1 MVAIEVAG
9 PLSEWL
15 PDGLIVLDDQAVV
28 RAVNVRAEEIVG
40 IPRARLLDGD
50 VRVVLPLH
58 RTDGVSWWELT
69 DPWHGLNTRS
79 GHREKLLL
87 VPGGPEVLVTAR
99 YLRPQ
104 RGAPVHRVLVSL
116 RDAQARRRAEA
127 DHAELISLV
136 AHELRSPLVS
146 VKGFSATLL
155 RRWDRFTDDQKQM
168 MIETIGSEADRL
180 TRLIGD
186 LLDVSRID
194 TGQVIIHQQPVEIA
208 EVCRRHVDRFT
219 AAGGPP
225 DSVRCQVPEGLPPAW
240 ADPDKLDQIVANLL
254 DNALT
259 HGRAPVTVSARFVP
273 GTENA
278 PEAVAVTVADEG
290 SGIAPAIRELVFSRY
305 WQGGSPGTIGLGL
318 YVVRGLVRAHG
329 GSVTISGDPGHG
341 AEVTF
346 TLPRPSAADDL
357 EG

>member
-1 MVAIEVAG
+1 MQAIEAAG
-9 PLSEWL
+9 PLSELL
-15 PDGLIVLDDQAVV
+15 PDGLIVLDGNAIV
-28 RAVNVRAEEIVG
+28 RAVNSRAQEILG
-40 IPRARLLDGD
+40 IPKERLLGED
-50 VRVVLPLH
+50 VRIVLPLH
-58 RTDGVSWWELT
+58 RTDGASWWEVT
-69 DPWHGLNTRS
+69 DPWRGLNTRS

-87 VPGGPEVLVTAR
+87 IPGGPEVLATAR
-99 YLRPQ
+99 YIRPR
-104 RGAPVHRVLVSL
+104 RGAPVRRVLMSL

-127 DHAELISLV
+127 DHAELISIV

-155 RRWDRFTDDQKQM
+155 RRWDRFTDEQKQL

-194 TGQVIIHQQPVEIA
+194 TGQVIIHQQPVQIA
-208 EVCRRHVDRFT
+208 EVCRRHVDRYI
-219 AAGGPP
+219 AAGGSP
-225 DSVRCQVPEGLPPAW
+225 DAFRCRIAEGLPPAW

-259 HGRAPVTVSARFVP
+259 HGRTPITVSARFVP
-273 GTENA
+273 GTEEE
-278 PEAVAVTVADEG
+278 PEAVEVTVADEG
-290 SGIAPAIRELVFSRY
+290 TGIVPAIRELVFSRY

-329 GSVTISGDPGHG
+329 GSVTIGGEPGRG
-341 AEVTF
+341 AQITF
-346 TLPRPSAADDL
+346 TLPRPPAADDL